1 MDADRWKQVD
11 ELLQNALSLPPEQRD
26 EFVQQACGA
35 DAALRRE
42 VQSLLS
48 SHQKAGTF
56 LQRPAIEVAAEAT
69 AHSSAVRAPFSP
81 EGQIISH
88 YRVLSKLGSGGM
100 GVVYEAEDMR
110 LGRRVALKFLPEAMA
125 RDPRTLQRF
134 EREARAAS
142 SLNHPSIC
150 TIYEVE
156 ERDHQPVI
164 VMELLE
170 GKSLKER
177 IQEAN
182 ITPEELLES
191 GIQVSDALAAAHAK
205 GIIHRDIKPAN
216 LFLVEGGRVK
226 ILDFGLAKV
235 AGSPLE
241 DGVDEESLTAD
252 GVIPGTTA
260 YMSPEQ
266 IGGEEIDGRSDLFSL
281 GVVLYEMAAG
291 KRPFAAKNRVLL
303 MHAILNEKPGPVSS
317 VNPVIPRELDSI
329 IGRCLEKDREQRYQR
344 AADVCSDL
352 KRLRTSTASGKAVIL
367 VAKPPAKRGPL
378 RPGWWSLLALAFLGM
393 IVVASGLYLRSR
405 RAHVLTEKDTI
416 VLADF
421 INTTGDS
428 VFDDTVRQGLAMQLE
443 QSPFLSLISDDHIQQ
458 VLRLMGRPADARLT
472 PEIARDLCER
482 TGSAAVLDGTIASLG
497 SKYVLGLRA
506 RDCHTGNVLVEEQVQ
521 AARKEDVLN
530 ALGEIASKFRSRLG
544 ESLTTVQKH
553 NTPLAEAT
561 TSSLEALK
569 AYSAGLKSSA
579 SKGTGTA
586 IPFFKRAI
594 DLDPKFASAYAAL
607 GLMYGDGG
615 ESALAAEN
623 TSKAYQLRERASDEE
638 KFFITAYYDGRVTG
652 NLEKAEQTCGLWAQT
667 YPRESLP
674 HGFLSGFIYPAS
686 GRYEKSI
693 EESQKV
699 IEIDPDAVFAYY
711 ILASDYVALDRM
723 EEAEKT
729 MNMGTA
735 RKLESPQ
742 FIAQRYDMAFLKGDG
757 PGMEREVG
765 LAKAGPGGE
774 ARIANHE
781 AFALAYTGHLQK
793 ARQMS
798 RSAVDVAEQAAHR
811 ERAGV
816 FEAGAALREA
826 FFGNAAAA
834 RESAKAA
841 LQLSNDREV
850 EYGAGLA
857 LAISGDSSRSSTLA
871 EDLERRFPEDTS
883 VRFSY
888 LPALQAMLALNQ
900 GKSTQALELLQAAAP
915 YELGSHRSSFVGLF
929 GNLYPS
935 YARGEAYLAAHR
947 GVEATAEFRKIL
959 EHRGIVVSDPIGA
972 VARVQLARAYLM
984 SGDRA
989 RAKSAYEDFLKLWKD
1004 ADPNIPILR
1013 QAKAEYARVQ

>member
-1 MDADRWKQVD
+1 MDAEWWKQVD
-11 ELLQNALSLPPEQRD
+11 ELLQKALSLPSEWRD
-26 EFVQQACGA
+26 EFLRQACAG

-42 VQSLLS
+42 VQSLLT
-48 SHQKAGTF
+48 SHRQARDF

-69 AHSSAVRAPFSP
+69 AHASDARVPFSP
-81 EGQIISH
+81 EGQVISH

-100 GVVYEAEDMR
+100 GVVYEAEDVR
-110 LGRRVALKFLPEAMA
+110 LGRRVALKFLPEVLAL
-125 RDPRTLQRF
+125 DPRTLQRF
-134 EREARAAS
+134 KREARAAS

-177 IQEAN
+177 IQEGN
-182 ITPEELLES
+182 IATEELLES

-216 LFLVEGGRVK
+216 LFLVDGGRVK

-235 AGSPLE
+235 ARSPLE

-266 IGGEEIDGRSDLFSL
+266 IRGEEIDGRSDLFSL
-281 GVVLYEMAAG
+281 GVVLYEVAAG
-291 KRPFAAKNRVLL
+291 KRPFAGKNRVLL
-303 MHAILNEKPGPVSS
+303 MHAILNEKPDPASS
-317 VNPVIPRELDSI
+317 VNPKTPKELDSI
-329 IGRCLEKDREQRYQR
+329 IGRCLEKDRERRYER
-344 AADVCSDL
+344 AADICSDL
-352 KRLRTSTASGKAVIL
+352 KRMRGAEAGKAVPA
-367 VAKPPAKRGPL
+367 VAE
-378 RPGWWSLLALAFLGM
+378 LLAKKKSLRVGLWTVLAVACLGM
-393 IVVASGLYLRSR
+393 IAVASGVYWRSH
-405 RAHVLTEKDTI
+405 RAHTLTEKDTI

-421 INTTGDS
+421 TNTTGDA
-428 VFDDTVRQGLAMQLE
+428 VFDGTLRQGMAMELE
-443 QSPFLSLISDDHIQQ
+443 QSPFLSLISEERMQG
-458 VLRLMGRPADARLT
+458 VLRLMGQPPDARLT

-497 SKYVLGLRA
+497 SQYVLGVRA
-506 RDCHTGNVLVEEQVQ
+506 RDCRAGNVLVEEQVQ

-530 ALGEIASKFRSRLG
+530 ALSEIAIKFRSRVG

-553 NTPLAEAT
+553 NTSLAEAT

-569 AYSAGLKSSA
+569 AYSAGWKISW
-579 SKGTGTA
+579 SKGTGAA

-594 DLDPKFASAYAAL
+594 DLDPNFASAYAAL

-615 ESALAAEN
+615 ESALAARN
-623 TSKAYQLRERASDEE
+623 TSKAYELRERASDEE
-638 KFFITAYYDGRVTG
+638 KFFIAAYYDGRVTG
-652 NLEKAEQTCGLWAQT
+652 NLEKAEQTCELWAQT
-667 YPRESLP
+667 YPREILP
-674 HGFLSGFIYPAS
+674 HAFLSGFIYPAS

-699 IEIDPDAVFAYY
+699 IEIDPDAVFGYD
-711 ILASDYVALDRM
+711 IPSSDYVALERM
-723 EEAEKT
+723 DEAEKAIGI
-729 MNMGTA
+729 GTA

-742 FIAQRYDMAFLKGDG
+742 FIAQRYDIAFVKGDSA
-757 PGMEREVG
+757 GMDREVS

-781 AFALAYTGHLQK
+781 AFALAYTGHLQQ

-798 RSAVDVAEQAAHR
+798 RNAVEVAEQAAHR
-811 ERAGV
+811 ERAGIL
-816 FEAGAALREA
+816 EAGAALREA
-826 FFGNAAAA
+826 FFGNRAAAK
-834 RESAKAA
+834 ESGKAA
-841 LQLSNDREV
+841 LGLSKDREV

-857 LAISGDSSRSSTLA
+857 LAISGDSSLSLTLA
-871 EDLERRFPEDTS
+871 QDLEKRFPEDTS

-888 LPALQAMLALNQ
+888 LPVLQAMLALNQ
-900 GKSTQALELLQAAAP
+900 GKPSKALELLQVAGP
-915 YELGSHRSSFVGLF
+915 YELGSQRSSFFGLF
-929 GNLYPS
+929 GNLYPI

-947 GVEATAEFRKIL
+947 GVEAAAEFRKIL
-959 EHRGIVVSDPIGA
+959 GHRGIVISDPIGA
-972 VARVQLARAYLM
+972 LARLQLARAYLM
-984 SGDRA
+984 SGDRTNA
-989 RAKSAYEDFLKLWKD
+989 RSAYEDFLKLWKD
-1004 ADPNIPILR
+1004 ADTSIPILKE
-1013 QAKAEYARVQ
+1013 AKAEFTQVR

>member
-11 ELLQNALSLPPEQRD
+11 ELLQNALTLPPEQRD
-26 EFVQQACGA
+26 EFLQHACGA

-42 VQSLLS
+42 VQSLLT

-56 LQRPAIEVAAEAT
+56 LQRPAIDVAAQAT
-69 AHSSAVRAPFSP
+69 AHASALVPPSP

-100 GVVYEAEDMR
+100 GVVFEAEDMR
-110 LGRRVALKFLPEAMA
+110 LGRRVALKFLPESMA

-177 IQEAN
+177 IQQGN

-235 AGSPLE
+235 AGSPLA

-266 IGGEEIDGRSDLFSL
+266 IRGEELDGRSDLFSL

-291 KRPFAAKNRVLL
+291 KRPFAGKNRVLL
-303 MHAILNEKPGPVSS
+303 MHAILNQKPDRASS
-317 VNPVIPRELDSI
+317 VNLQVPKELDSI
-329 IGRCLEKDREQRYQR
+329 IRRCLEKDREQRYQR

-352 KRLRTSTASGKAVIL
+352 KRLRTSTGSGNARALIAEL
-367 VAKPPAKRGPL
+367 PARRELPRAGL
-378 RPGWWSLLALAFLGM
+378 WTLLALVCLGM
-393 IVVASGLYLRSR
+393 IVVVSGLYLRSH

-428 VFDDTVRQGLAMQLE
+428 VFDDTVRQGLAMQLD
-443 QSPFLSLISDDHIQQ
+443 QSPFLSLISEDRMQQ
-458 VLRLMGRPADARLT
+458 VLRLMGQPPDARLT

-482 TGSAAVLDGTIASLG
+482 TGSTAVLDGTIASLG
-497 SKYVLGLRA
+497 SNYVLGLRA
-506 RDCHTGNVLVEEQVQ
+506 RDCRTGNVLAEEQVQ

-569 AYSAGLKSSA
+569 AYSAGLKISA
-579 SKGTGTA
+579 SKGTGAA

-699 IEIDPDAVFAYY
+699 IEIDPDAVFAYA
-711 ILASDYVALDRM
+711 ILASDYVALDRIA
-723 EEAEKT
+723 EAEKT
-729 MNMGTA
+729 INMGAA
-735 RKLESPQ
+735 RNLESPQ
-742 FIAQRYDMAFLKGDG
+742 FIAQRYDMAFLKGDS
-757 PGMEREVG
+757 PGMEHEVS
-765 LAKAGPGGE
+765 LARAEPGGE
-774 ARIANHE
+774 GRIANHE
-781 AFALAYTGHLQK
+781 AFALAYTGHLQQ
-793 ARQMS
+793 ARLKS
-798 RSAVDVAEQAAHR
+798 RSAVEVAEQAAHR
-811 ERAGV
+811 ERASI

-834 RESAKAA
+834 SVSAKAA

-857 LAISGDSSRSSTLA
+857 LAISGDSSLSSTLA
-871 EDLERRFPEDTS
+871 KDLENRFPEDTS
-883 VRFSY
+883 VRFGY

-935 YARGEAYLAAHR
+935 YVRGEAYLAARR
-947 GVEATAEFRKIL
+947 GVEAAVEFRKIL

-972 VARVQLARAYLM
+972 LAFLQLARAYVM
-984 SGDRA
+984 SGDLTH
-989 RAKSAYEDFLKLWKD
+989 AKSAYEDFLKLWKD
-1004 ADPNIPILR
+1004 ADPNIPILK

>member
-1 MDADRWKQVD
+1 MDADRWTQVD

-26 EFVQQACGA
+26 EFVRQECGG
-35 DAALRRE
+35 DEALRRE
-42 VQSLLS
+42 VQSLLT
-48 SHQKAGTF
+48 SHRQAADF

-69 AHSSAVRAPFSP
+69 AHASDALVPPSP

-177 IQEAN
+177 IQEGN

-241 DGVDEESLTAD
+241 DGVDAESLTAE

-291 KRPFAAKNRVLL
+291 KRPFAGKNRVLL
-303 MHAILNEKPGPVSS
+303 MHAILNEKPDPPSRA
-317 VNPVIPRELDSI
+317 NPTIPKELDSI
-329 IGRCLEKDREQRYQR
+329 IGRCMEKGREQRYQF
-344 AADVCSDL
+344 AADICLDL
-352 KRLRTSTASGKAVIL
+352 KRLRESRASGKAVAL
-367 VAKPPAKRGPL
+367 VGQLPAKRKLL
-378 RPGWWSLLALAFLGM
+378 RARSWTLPALACLVM
-393 IVVASGLYLRSR
+393 IALASGVYLHSH

-421 INTTGDS
+421 ANTTGDA
-428 VFDDTVRQGLAMQLE
+428 VFDGTVRQGMAVQLE
-443 QSPFLSLISDDHIQQ
+443 QSPFLSVIADERMQR
-458 VLRLMGRPADARLT
+458 VLRLMGQPPDARLT
-472 PEIARDLCER
+472 PEIARDVCER
-482 TGSAAVLDGTIASLG
+482 TGSAAVLDGTITSLG
-497 SKYVLGLRA
+497 SRYVLGLRA
-506 RDCHTGNVLVEEQVQ
+506 RDCRTGNVLVEEQVQ
-521 AARKEDVLN
+521 AAKKEGVLN
-530 ALGEIASKFRSRLG
+530 ALGEIASKFRSRVG

-569 AYSAGLKSSA
+569 SYSAGWTISA
-579 SKGTGTA
+579 SKGTGAA

-623 TSKAYQLRERASDEE
+623 TSRAYELRERASDGE

-652 NLEKAEQTCGLWAQT
+652 NLEKAEQTCELWAQT
-667 YPRESLP
+667 YPRVSLP
-674 HGFLSGFIYPAS
+674 HGFLAGFIDPAS

-699 IEIDPDAVFAYY
+699 IEIDPDAVFAYD
-711 ILASDYVALDRM
+711 ILASDYLALERM
-723 EEAEKT
+723 EEAEKA
-729 MNMGTA
+729 MNMVAA

-742 FIAQRYDMAFLKGDG
+742 FIARRYDMAFLKGDSA
-757 PGMEREVG
+757 GMEREVS
-765 LAKAGPGGE
+765 LARAEPGGE
-774 ARIANHE
+774 GRIANHE
-781 AFALAYTGHLQK
+781 AFALAYTGHLQQ
-793 ARQMS
+793 ARQKS
-798 RSAVDVAEQAAHR
+798 RSAMEVAEQAAHR
-811 ERAGV
+811 ERAGI
-816 FEAGAALREA
+816 FEAGAALRDA

-834 RESAKAA
+834 RVSAKAA

-857 LAISGDSSRSSTLA
+857 LAISGDSSLSLTLA
-871 EDLERRFPEDTS
+871 EDLGKSFPEDTS

-888 LPALQAMLALNQ
+888 LPALQAMLVLNQ
-900 GKSTQALELLQAAAP
+900 GKPTKALELLQAAAP

-929 GNLYPS
+929 GNLYPT
-935 YARGEAYLAAHR
+935 YVRGEAYLAAHR
-947 GVEATAEFRKIL
+947 GVEAAAEFRKIL
-959 EHRGIVVSDPIGA
+959 EHRGIVSSDPIGVLA
-972 VARVQLARAYLM
+972 FLQLARAYVM
-984 SGDRA
+984 SGDRTH
-989 RAKSAYEDFLKLWKD
+989 AKSAYEDFLKLWKD
-1004 ADPNIPILR
+1004 ADPDIPILK
-1013 QAKAEYARVQ
+1013 QAKAEYATMQ